1 MMEKQNLMIQLPNKD
16 NIMYFND
23 DVDICTV
30 SDFNKNY
37 IEKCRTILH
46 ETKTAEKI
54 MNDVLDEYTLAH
66 NSFLLEGFNNGVIT
80 LPVPSMNLML
90 CSPGGCAYTGLS
102 MYDTIKSYNKK
113 VRTNIYVS
121 GMCMSM
127 GTIILCSVPLAQRVC
142 HPNTTFMIHQVSS
155 IAFGELAE
163 LEQSV
168 EETKRIHNVLFDILE
183 KNTSISKEKLEEVY
197 TTKTDWF
204 INAEE
209 AVQYGLVSKIEETPI
224 IY

>member
-1 MMEKQNLMIQLPNKD
+1 MEKQALTIQLPNKD
-16 NIMYFND
+16 NIIYFND
-23 DVDICTV
+23 DVDVCTV
-30 SDFNKNY
+30 SEFNKTY
-37 IEKCRTILH
+37 IEKCRSIIH
-46 ETKTAEKI
+46 DTKYAEKQL
-54 MNDVLDEYTLAH
+54 NDIFNEYTLAH
-66 NSFLLEGFNNGVIT
+66 NSFIIEGINNGTFT
-80 LPVPSMNLML
+80 LPIPSVNLML

-127 GTIILCSVPLAQRVC
+127 GTIILCSVQVAQRVC

-155 IAFGELAE
+155 FAFGELAE

-168 EETKRIHNVLFDILE
+168 EETKRVHNILFDILE
-183 KNTSISKEKLEEVY
+183 KNTSISKEKLDEVY
-197 TTKTDWF
+197 NTKTDWF